1 MAKKTLI
8 LAAALPF
15 FLCSCNINS
24 ESLPP
29 ESTDASTSAYTDGV
43 IDEPE
48 PPFTETM
55 EPAPQENELSP
66 VDPLAALEITPSD
79 YFTPGV
85 WTSTYT
91 DDTGNFYIFDED
103 GIHGEL
109 IPMADAE
116 GVDFVYSI
124 NGSHMTM
131 YVGEE
136 RMPYNTELE
145 TTDEGHIIIHMTYLG
160 TQDELEY
167 LSGLSSE
174 NFTFYPAKKLAALAE
189 NYYKQQTGRELA
201 GIEYYIIENDMVVL
215 NLYTTDE
222 NGWRKDVESY
232 TVSMFSAA
240 GWSSISCEPVDLS
253 EAAGES
259 TEPFQQS
266 IEDDIQDIVDVSE
279 QF

>member
-1 MAKKTLI
+1 MNKKTFI
-8 LAAALPF
+8 LAAALPI
-15 FLCSCNINS
+15 FLCSCSDNP

-29 ESTDASTSAYTDGV
+29 ESTDTSNSAYTDEYVG
-43 IDEPE
+43 EPE
-48 PPFTETM
+48 LPFTETM

-66 VDPLAALEITPSD
+66 ADPLVSLDIKPSD

-116 GVDFVYSI
+116 GVSFVYSI
-124 NGSHMTM
+124 NGSKMTM

-136 RMPYNTELE
+136 LMPYNAELE
-145 TTDEGHIIIHMTYLG
+145 TIANGHVIIHMTFLG
-160 TQDELEY
+160 TQDELEH
-167 LSGLSSE
+167 LSGVSSE
-174 NFTFYPAKKLAALAE
+174 NFTFYPAKKLATLAE
-189 NYYKQQTGRELA
+189 SYYRQQTDQELA
-201 GIEYYIIENDMVVL
+201 GVEYYITENDMVVI

-240 GWSSISCEPVDLS
+240 GWSSIYCEPIDLS
-253 EAAGES
+253 AAAEEIS
-259 TEPFQQS
+259 EPEQQS
-266 IEDDIQDIVDVSE
+266 VVDDIPDIIDESE